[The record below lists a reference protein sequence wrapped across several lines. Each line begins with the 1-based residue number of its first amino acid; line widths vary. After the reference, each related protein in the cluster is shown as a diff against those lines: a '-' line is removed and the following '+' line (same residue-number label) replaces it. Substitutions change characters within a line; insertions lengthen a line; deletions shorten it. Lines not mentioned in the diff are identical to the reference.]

1 MRWKLWAGLGIVLA
15 LFAGSTWVLLR
26 NPFST
31 PEAALAAFY
40 DGEPRPECLQAE
52 PLRLAGKMVVPLVIA
67 ELPNRL
73 MPKRRYAISFLGE
86 GGYNEALSVLQAIA
100 RDKTELDYFRGDA
113 LVAISEIDLDLAR
126 QIADELVDTTVHLTR
141 VVQAVS
147 QGGSALKAYH
157 DHSCGW

>member
-1 MRWKLWAGLGIVLA
+1 
-15 LFAGSTWVLLR
+15 
-26 NPFST
+26 
-31 PEAALAAFY
+31 
-40 DGEPRPECLQAE
+40 
-52 PLRLAGKMVVPLVIA
+52 MVVPLVIA